1 MFEFYFKIYRS
12 GLVKF
17 CGDIV
22 KVDFDVNGS
31 EGKFAFREYDN
42 GRFKLI
48 TPISRHPNILQSVII
63 GKKGWGLWVSQWTDR
78 KSVV

>member
-22 KVDFDVNGS
+22 KVDFDVNGM
-31 EGKFAFREYDN
+31 D
-42 GRFKLI
+42 
-48 TPISRHPNILQSVII
+48 
-63 GKKGWGLWVSQWTDR
+63 
-78 KSVV
+78 